1 MILTIERKHIEPD
14 IALLQMTGRIVL
26 GSDSMRVEW
35 NVAELLKE
43 NQKKVIL
50 DLAGVTVVDSTG
62 VGILVMCYAK
72 MKKAGGS
79 LRIAG
84 VNGMVEDTLKLT
96 SVDKLIDCYP
106 SVAEA
111 SRGF

>member
-1 MILTIERKHIEPD
+1 MILTIERKHIDPD
-14 IALLQMTGRIVL
+14 IALLQMAGRIVL

-35 NVAELLKE
+35 TVAELLKE

-50 DLAGVTVVDSTG
+50 DLADVTIVDSTG

-72 MKKAGGS
+72 MKKAGGA

-84 VNGMVEDTLKLT
+84 VNGMVEDTLRLT
-96 SVDKLIDCYP
+96 NIDKLIESFP
-106 SVAEA
+106 SVDTAMV
-111 SRGF
+111 GF

>member
-1 MILTIERKHIEPD
+1 MILTIERKHIDPD
-14 IALLQMTGRIVL
+14 IALLQMAGRIVL

-35 NVAELLKE
+35 TVAELLKE

-50 DLAGVTVVDSTG
+50 DLADVTIVDSTG

-72 MKKAGGS
+72 VKKAGGA

-84 VNGMVEDTLKLT
+84 VNGMVEDTLRLT
-96 SVDKLIDCYP
+96 NIDKLIESFP
-106 SVAEA
+106 SVATA
-111 SRGF
+111 AVGF